1 MATSKSMRLAA
12 QAIGRESIKVA
23 AVSAGGK
30 IFRDA
35 GVSGDIK
42 VTDELF
48 SIYREIGSGKSPLMS
63 FGNLTERLAKL
74 RSSAAIWDAIFSAVS
89 GIKEDRRDAI

>member
-12 QAIGRESIKVA
+12 EAIGRESIKVA

-48 SIYREIGSGKSPLMS
+48 SIYREIGSGKSPLRS
-63 FGNLTERLAKL
+63 FGNLTERLA
-74 RSSAAIWDAIFSAVS
+74 
-89 GIKEDRRDAI
+89 

>member
-30 IFRDA
+30 IFR
-35 GVSGDIK
+35 GG
-42 VTDELF
+42 
-48 SIYREIGSGKSPLMS
+48 
-63 FGNLTERLAKL
+63 LAL
-74 RSSAAIWDAIFSAVS
+74 AW
-89 GIKEDRRDAI
+89 